1 MDVKSIDDV
10 FWLVGGDF
18 NVISSIDEQSNDVLS
33 RSGAIKE
40 FNDVLMLSGLLDLG
54 FVGDRL
60 TWTNKR
66 IWKRLDRNLI
76 FPSWNVKDL
85 VIKLR
90 RLKEYMK
97 WWNKDAFGNIHD
109 KVKLE
114 EERYAEAERKF
125 DVDPS
130 VENTVQM
137 AESQAS
143 LIWEGGS
150 CLEKAELIQASGVSF
165 FENLLA
171 NGVEVLHNDG
181 MEHIPA
187 LIDTDENIAL
197 SNNPTIKEVKQVVWE
212 MHEDG
217 VAGLD
222 GFSVAFYKECWET
235 IKEDVL
241 EAVLDF
247 FNGGTFPRGMAAT
260 TLVLIPKCNNAQQ
273 WKDFRPI
280 SSCNVSN
287 KIVSKLVANRLNSV
301 IHKLIS
307 PSQSGFVKGRLISDN
322 IHLAQELNHKL
333 NYRVRGGN
341 LILKLDMAKAYDRV
355 QWVFLLNVM
364 KAFGFSDRFMDIIKR
379 CIANC

>member
-1 MDVKSIDDV
+1 MGILEPFIELDEALITRRLGFESAISNCSSKIWFLHDANIACVILVDHEHVLHLKIRSQLLLCSIFISVVYAKCNSGERRILWERLMDVKSIDDV
-10 FWLVGGDF
+10 CWLVGGDF

-40 FNDVLMLSGLLDLG
+40 FNDVLMLSGLSDLG
-54 FVGDRL
+54 FVGDRF

-66 IWKRLDRNLI
+66 IWKRLDRILI
-76 FPSWNVKDL
+76 SPSWNVKDL
-85 VIKLR
+85 VIKLG
-90 RLKEYMK
+90 RLKEYLK
-97 WWNKDAFGNIHD
+97 WWNKDVFGNIHD

-125 DVDPS
+125 DADPS
-130 VENTVQM
+130 VENR
-137 AESQAS
+137 
-143 LIWEGGS
+143 
-150 CLEKAELIQASGVSF
+150 
-165 FENLLA
+165 NLLA
-171 NGVEVLHNDG
+171 NEVEVLHTDG
-181 MEHIPA
+181 MKHIPA
-187 LIDTDENIAL
+187 LIGTDENIAL
-197 SNNPTIKEVKQVVWE
+197 SNNPTIKE
-212 MHEDG
+212 
-217 VAGLD
+217 
-222 GFSVAFYKECWET
+222 ECWET

-247 FNGGTFPRGMAAT
+247 SMVGHSQG
-260 TLVLIPKCNNAQQ
+260 
-273 WKDFRPI
+273 
-280 SSCNVSN
+280 
-287 KIVSKLVANRLNSV
+287 LVANRLNSV
-301 IHKLIS
+301 MHKLTS

-364 KAFGFSDRFMDIIKR
+364 KAFGFSDHFMDIIKR